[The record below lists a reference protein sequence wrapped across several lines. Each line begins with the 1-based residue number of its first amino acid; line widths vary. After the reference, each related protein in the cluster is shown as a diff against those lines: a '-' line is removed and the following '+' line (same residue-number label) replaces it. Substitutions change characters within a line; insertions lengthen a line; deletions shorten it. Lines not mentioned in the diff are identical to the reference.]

1 MVKGG
6 LSRNLATAI
15 VIHILFDEA
24 LMDGSW
30 ILVNKPRLVAPF
42 WNSYVYL

>member
-15 VIHILFDEA
+15 LFDEA
-24 LMDGSW
+24 LMDGTW
-30 ILVNKPRLVAPF
+30 ILVYKPWLVAPF
-42 WNSYVYL
+42 WNSYVYLWCYR